1 MKCVLMNKKKEVLLA
16 EYDTATSVFSKIY
29 EVYDINYAPYIL
41 KSFYKEDEIND
52 TPFRTNLSEWFRGR
66 GIPSWRDR
74 LDLLLHRLNIN
85 APSELLDKAF
95 GLSLSDQYWLK
106 PYNTKINYDDIN
118 FFDNDFDYS
127 EFLEASL
134 SKNSK
139 TIVSENSLKTPNNT
153 TDGMLKKAWIIE
165 NGTRY
170 LLKGGYKNELLQP
183 FNEVLASEI
192 CKRLGFNHVT
202 YALDTYKD
210 TVVSICPCFITKDTE
225 LITCYQ
231 IRNDMKR
238 NDNIKDYEEY
248 IKVLE
253 EHEISDARIKMENM
267 YIIDYLIMN
276 EDRHLNNFGI
286 IRDVNTLKWLDV
298 APIFDNGQSLNITYY
313 DNEELHI
320 SGEGRLFYEV
330 KPFDEIIKVVKDIKR
345 IDLSKLDGIVE
356 WFDELLHK
364 YQNITGFSD
373 TRINRLCILLNRQI
387 NKLKELQE
395 NS

>member
-1 MKCVLMNKKKEVLLA
+1 M
-16 EYDTATSVFSKIY
+16 
-29 EVYDINYAPYIL
+29 
-41 KSFYKEDEIND
+41 
-52 TPFRTNLSEWFRGR
+52 
-66 GIPSWRDR
+66 
-74 LDLLLHRLNIN
+74 DLLLHRLNIN

-139 TIVSENSLKTPNNT
+139 TIVSEYSLKTPNNT

-165 NGTRY
+165 DGIRF
-170 LLKGGYKNELLQP
+170 LLKGGYKDELLQP

-192 CKRLGFNHVT
+192 SRRLHFDHVE
-202 YALDTYKD
+202 YVLDTYKD
-210 TVVSICPCFITKDTE
+210 TVVSICPCFVTKDTE

-238 NDNIKDYEEY
+238 HDNIEDYEEY
-248 IKVLE
+248 IRVLE
-253 EHEISDARIKMENM
+253 EHGIKDARTKLENM
-267 YIIDYLIMN
+267 YILDYLIMN

-286 IRDVNTLKWLDV
+286 IRNVNTLEWVDV
-298 APIFDNGQSLNITYY
+298 APIFDNGQSLNIRYY
-313 DNEELHI
+313 DDEELHL
-320 SGEGRLFYEV
+320 SGEGRLFYEI

-345 IDLSKLDGIVE
+345 IDLSLLDGVVE
-356 WFDELLHK
+356 WFDDLLHE
-364 YQNITGFSD
+364 YQHLTGFSD
-373 TRINRLCILLNRQI
+373 TRINRLCIVLNRQI
-387 NKLKELQE
+387 DKLKELQG